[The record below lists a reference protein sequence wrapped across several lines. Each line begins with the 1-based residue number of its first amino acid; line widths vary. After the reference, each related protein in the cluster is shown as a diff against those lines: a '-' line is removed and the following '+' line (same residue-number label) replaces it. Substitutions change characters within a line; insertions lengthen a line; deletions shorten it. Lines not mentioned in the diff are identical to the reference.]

1 MLTQHMFQ
9 DGVIED
15 EFKVELEWARS
26 RKLSMAHA
34 FVEISSDQTSESPES
49 CALSAVIEHYGID
62 RVSAAKE
69 GRDREGIKRVEC
81 RTSLVWKAYN
91 CCLFSH
97 LRLLLRKHFCVVCS
111 MWSFLW
117 MSLYRV

>member
-34 FVEISSDQTSESPES
+34 FAEIPSDQTIESPES

-69 GRDREGIKRVEC
+69 GRDREGIKR
-81 RTSLVWKAYN
+81 
-91 CCLFSH
+91 
-97 LRLLLRKHFCVVCS
+97 
-111 MWSFLW
+111 M
-117 MSLYRV
+117 